1 MSDNKSDNGGAFG
14 FFSITPAHILA
25 QITARALSYA
35 KDAGLPCS
43 MPGRRRDRGCA
54 VISMGVRCET
64 CARRVC
70 MAHAFWSLAGAK
82 LLPYCAYCVIE
93 ENAELFDQD
102 EDA

>member
-1 MSDNKSDNGGAFG
+1 M
-14 FFSITPAHILA
+14 
-25 QITARALSYA
+25 
-35 KDAGLPCS
+35 
-43 MPGRRRDRGCA
+43 
-54 VISMGVRCET
+54 ISMGVRCET